1 MKKGLLISFV
11 FLVFSMNTIGND
23 SLKIVSLQ
31 REVSNMKTSVSR
43 LQQENTK
50 MRSLYQQQKT
60 NVDSLLEMQRKHT
73 EDLNALANKVGADL
87 SETNKN
93 LQNSTK
99 RP

>member
-60 NVDSLLEMQRKHT
+60 N
-73 EDLNALANKVGADL
+73 
-87 SETNKN
+87 
-93 LQNSTK
+93 
-99 RP
+99 P